1 MNNHS
6 NEENTDNSSDKKSP
20 AFKVLESN
28 AEKFLMVWWYGALA
42 KADRRNAQPK
52 VHVAFRELLEDYTPT
67 DNFIFI
73 DANITDLMSW
83 PIGTVWHH
91 ERLVDYLPLEIREFD
106 IDHTNFKHTF
116 VQAYKRDEKT
126 GKIDHFF
133 SDRNKFY
140 INPSQRENCISFSLK
155 DQEYKELLVPCFEFL
170 VRGYGLSTELPRILT
185 TYDEVERHERH
196 YTHHPEEENTWTILI
211 GASLT

>member
-6 NEENTDNSSDKKSP
+6 NEENTDNSSDKKKSL

-42 KADRRNAQPK
+42 KAERRNTQPK

-73 DANITDLMSW
+73 DANITDLVSW

-91 ERLVDYLPLEIREFD
+91 ELIYAELSGDFPLGDSRQPTYKSLRPFDLV
-106 IDHTNFKHTF
+106 
-116 VQAYKRDEKT
+116 
-126 GKIDHFF
+126 
-133 SDRNKFY
+133 S
-140 INPSQRENCISFSLK
+140 
-155 DQEYKELLVPCFEFL
+155 
-170 VRGYGLSTELPRILT
+170 
-185 TYDEVERHERH
+185 
-196 YTHHPEEENTWTILI
+196 
-211 GASLT
+211 

>member
-67 DNFIFI
+67 DNFIWGC
-73 DANITDLMSW
+73 S
-83 PIGTVWHH
+83 
-91 ERLVDYLPLEIREFD
+91 RLAEVLLY
-106 IDHTNFKHTF
+106 
-116 VQAYKRDEKT
+116 
-126 GKIDHFF
+126 
-133 SDRNKFY
+133 
-140 INPSQRENCISFSLK
+140 ENEDKSL
-155 DQEYKELLVPCFEFL
+155 
-170 VRGYGLSTELPRILT
+170 
-185 TYDEVERHERH
+185 
-196 YTHHPEEENTWTILI
+196 
-211 GASLT
+211 